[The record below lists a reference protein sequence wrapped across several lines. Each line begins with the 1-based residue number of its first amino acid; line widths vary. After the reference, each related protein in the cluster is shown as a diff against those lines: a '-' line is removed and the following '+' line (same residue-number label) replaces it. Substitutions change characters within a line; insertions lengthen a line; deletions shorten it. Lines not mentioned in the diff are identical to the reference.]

1 MAMNR
6 RDFLRATRNAA
17 TGAAVLPC
25 LSSFAL
31 AQKGSGRY
39 KISLAQWSLHRAI
52 QSRMITNLQFPR
64 IAREQFGIEGL
75 EFVNTLMEPPIE
87 YFLSQLKR
95 NMRDTGTKAVLIM
108 VDGEG
113 YMGAVSK
120 PERMKAAERHYKW
133 VDTAAELGC
142 HSIRTNM
149 YPGEKQPATEPEIA
163 DFLSRCA
170 ESFAKLCDYA
180 KSANIN
186 VIIENHGGISSN
198 PDVVVRLMEKV
209 RLPNFGTLPD
219 FGNFPKEID
228 RYSAVE
234 KLMKYAKGVS
244 FKCMD
249 FDASGN
255 ETTMDCGRLMKIVG
269 ASGYKGYIGIEYEG
283 SRLTEFEGIQA
294 ARRFLD
300 RYV

>member
-1 MAMNR
+1 MNR
-6 RDFLRATRNAA
+6 RDFFRA
-17 TGAAVLPC
+17 TGAAALLPS
-25 LSSFAL
+25 LSSTAS
-31 AQKGSGRY
+31 AQEGTGRY
-39 KISLAQWSLHRAI
+39 KVSLAQWSLHKAI

-87 YFLSQLKR
+87 YFLSQLKK
-95 NMRDTGTKAVLIM
+95 NMRDTGTKGVLIM

-120 PERMKAAERHYKW
+120 PERMKAAERHFKW
-133 VDTAAELGC
+133 VDAAAELGC
-142 HSIRTNM
+142 HAIRTNM
-149 YPGEKQPATEPEIA
+149 YPGEKEPATEAEIA
-163 DFLSRCA
+163 DFLNRCA
-170 ESFAKLCDYA
+170 ESFAKLCEYGKA
-180 KSANIN
+180 ANIN
-186 VIIENHGGISSN
+186 IIIENHGGVSSN

-209 RLPNFGTLPD
+209 KLPNFGTLPD

-249 FDASGN
+249 FDASGK
-255 ETTMDCGRLMKIVG
+255 ETTMDCDRLMKIVG
-269 ASGYKGYIGIEYEG
+269 ASSYRGYVGIEFEG
-283 SRLTEFEGIQA
+283 ARLTEFEGIQA